1 MFGKKLV
8 KLEREVGST
17 FYITTISKG
26 KRDKM
31 GFVLRTKDE
40 QNYIHAQLNYF
51 LTNYGFGVDDIND
64 FHNFKTSLY
73 LKINPKKIIGIFTSD
88 IPADYDV

>member
-8 KLEREVGST
+8 KLEREVGHT

-26 KRDKM
+26 KRDKVV
-31 GFVLRTKDE
+31 FVARTKDE
-40 QNYIHAQLNYF
+40 QNYIYPKINYF

-64 FHNFKTSLY
+64 FLNFKTSLY

-88 IPADYDV
+88 IQADYDV